1 MPRRISVME
10 RDWKPERGNSTR
22 RRGDAE
28 EDAENALRMGGRR
41 VPGGGER
48 VKGIRSAETAED
60 GSLRAGAEE
69 AEQFGAAAGNEF
81 QMFGNELAE
90 DDQIVNGD
98 VRASRSR

>member
-1 MPRRISVME
+1 MVE

-60 GSLRAGAEE
+60 GSLRAGAEGFPE
-69 AEQFGAAAGNEF
+69 SSCHDGVVVEWVGKPGA
-81 QMFGNELAE
+81 
-90 DDQIVNGD
+90 
-98 VRASRSR
+98 RCASVAC